1 MEQPF
6 SICELNSPH
15 ICKVL
20 FCIFT
25 TIILYNPNYGRKSL
39 AEIWQSDD
47 MDTLLPV
54 IKDKGYSFAD
64 NIKQD
69 TFITRF
75 YSSFSDG
82 TDKGLSTDLPAI

>member
-1 MEQPF
+1 
-6 SICELNSPH
+6 
-15 ICKVL
+15 
-20 FCIFT
+20 
-25 TIILYNPNYGRKSL
+25 
-39 AEIWQSDD
+39 

-69 TFITRF
+69 TLITRF

-82 TDKGLSTDLPAI
+82 TTRDYPQTCRQFEGKGQQMGYYVDPDEKR